1 MAASSGNKKKVDI
14 RELMKQQRA
23 AKQSATKRIE
33 SPLAK
38 YNNIGQLI
46 CVVCN
51 QPVKT
56 EILWNAHIQG
66 KKHRDNVLLLKAG
79 KTPGNAVVNKP
90 IQPKPQAQVSAPV
103 KRKADPSTATQPLR
117 GILKKPRGVGI
128 AYDDSSEEEEES
140 DAEDPQSSLPSD
152 FFDDAKK
159 KPASS
164 GKTTPKS
171 SSSQVTSS
179 QEAARAPPGLPAD
192 FFDSN
197 VSSSTTSSSL
207 STQGQRSSSKNG
219 PNADVSSTVDSKP
232 EQDQTSKPMSEVLPE
247 GFFDDPVQ
255 DAKVRNVEVRNTMEE
270 EWEKFQ
276 KEMETQKQVS
286 ETLAEEDDEAAQMER
301 NIDEIDEQIQCFA
314 KVESLWNKQDEM
326 RTKVA
331 DRQKNRTGSD
341 GDGEE
346 GGSDDEAEFEE
357 FLNWRSK
364 GAWK

>member
-14 RELMKQQRA
+14 RELMRQQRTA
-23 AKQSATKRIE
+23 RQSATKRIE

-51 QPVKT
+51 QPVKN

-66 KKHRDNVLLLKAG
+66 KKHRDNVLLVKAG

-90 IQPKPQAQVSAPV
+90 IQPKPQAQVIAPV
-103 KRKADPSTATQPLR
+103 KRKADPSTGTQPLR

-128 AYDDSSEEEEES
+128 AYEDSSEEEEES

-197 VSSSTTSSSL
+197 VSSSTTSSS
-207 STQGQRSSSKNG
+207 SS
-219 PNADVSSTVDSKP
+219 SKP
-232 EQDQTSKPMSEVLPE
+232 EQDQTNKPMSEVLPE

-286 ETLAEEDDEAAQMER
+286 ETLAEEDDEAAQTER